1 MPLVGKNTSIT
12 CLYPVI
18 SPENIY
24 TSNITW
30 GKQFILGN
38 IYIYTITY
46 VHAIIKNKEVINLK
60 TRGMFKD
67 LKGGKEKEKCS

>member
-1 MPLVGKNTSIT
+1 MPLVGKNTIT

-30 GKQFILGN
+30 GKQFI
-38 IYIYTITY
+38 
-46 VHAIIKNKEVINLK
+46 HAIIKNKEVINLK